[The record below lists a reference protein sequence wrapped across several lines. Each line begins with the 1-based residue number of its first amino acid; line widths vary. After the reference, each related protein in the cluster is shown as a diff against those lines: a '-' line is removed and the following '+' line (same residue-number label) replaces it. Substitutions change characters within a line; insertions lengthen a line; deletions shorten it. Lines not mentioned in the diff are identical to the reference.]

1 MRIVEKIEKKHVR
14 NILSP
19 RQYLEKT
26 KGIKE
31 GLKIDR
37 DGKTVLQCNKI
48 KGKEVRIMRTS
59 VSVSL
64 PEKLNRDIDKI
75 LKETSLTRSELVR
88 AALDEY
94 LFKFRFR
101 KIREKLVMK
110 ARSRGIYTD
119 DDVYER
125 LS

>member
-1 MRIVEKIEKKHVR
+1 
-14 NILSP
+14 
-19 RQYLEKT
+19 
-26 KGIKE
+26 
-31 GLKIDR
+31 
-37 DGKTVLQCNKI
+37 
-48 KGKEVRIMRTS
+48 MRTS

-64 PEKLNRDIDKI
+64 PEKLNRDIDKV

-94 LFKFRFR
+94 LLKFRFR

-110 ARSRGIYTD
+110 ARSKGIYTD

>member
-1 MRIVEKIEKKHVR
+1 
-14 NILSP
+14 
-19 RQYLEKT
+19 
-26 KGIKE
+26 
-31 GLKIDR
+31 
-37 DGKTVLQCNKI
+37 
-48 KGKEVRIMRTS
+48 MRTS

-64 PEKLNRDIDKI
+64 PEKLNKDINKV

-101 KIREKLVMK
+101 KIREKLVIK
-110 ARSRGIYTD
+110 ARSKGIYTD

>member
-1 MRIVEKIEKKHVR
+1 
-14 NILSP
+14 
-19 RQYLEKT
+19 
-26 KGIKE
+26 
-31 GLKIDR
+31 
-37 DGKTVLQCNKI
+37 
-48 KGKEVRIMRTS
+48 MRTS
-59 VSVSL
+59 VSISL
-64 PEKLNRDIDKI
+64 PEKLNRDIEKI
-75 LKETSLTRSELVR
+75 LKETSLSRSELVR

-110 ARSRGIYTD
+110 ARSKGIYTD